1 MINKIFV
8 LGATGF
14 IGKQLV
20 PKLLQTCEVIT
31 VGRSECDI
39 TFCLENDDLKFL
51 IDSAKA
57 GDYFIFLASISSPD
71 FCEKNFN
78 HAKIINV
85 DKTIKLIQQ
94 LIKKQVKIIFAS
106 SDTVFGGYTFKVS
119 DTERLMP
126 RGKYGEMKAE
136 VETLFISEK
145 LVKVVRFSYVFDKSD
160 KFTMMLNN
168 EMKNGKEVQIFSGF
182 ERSVVALE
190 DVLNGLVNI
199 VESWNMIQSPINFSG
214 PELISREGMVSELAK
229 NHLKNLK
236 YRIIEAPEGFW
247 NSRSRIINTNCE
259 RFEALLGKVPLTIKQ
274 AIKNWEK

>member
-1 MINKIFV
+1 MK
-8 LGATGF
+8 
-14 IGKQLV
+14 
-20 PKLLQTCEVIT
+20 
-31 VGRSECDI
+31 
-39 TFCLENDDLKFL
+39 KFKAFKKEE
-51 IDSAKA
+51 DSPCWP
-57 GDYFIFLASISSPD
+57 GY
-71 FCEKNFN
+71 
-78 HAKIINV
+78 
-85 DKTIKLIQQ
+85 
-94 LIKKQVKIIFAS
+94 KQVGTK
-106 SDTVFGGYTFKVS
+106 
-119 DTERLMP
+119 
-126 RGKYGEMKAE
+126 
-136 VETLFISEK
+136 
-145 LVKVVRFSYVFDKSD
+145 
-160 KFTMMLNN
+160 
-168 EMKNGKEVQIFSGF
+168 MKNGKEVQIFSGF